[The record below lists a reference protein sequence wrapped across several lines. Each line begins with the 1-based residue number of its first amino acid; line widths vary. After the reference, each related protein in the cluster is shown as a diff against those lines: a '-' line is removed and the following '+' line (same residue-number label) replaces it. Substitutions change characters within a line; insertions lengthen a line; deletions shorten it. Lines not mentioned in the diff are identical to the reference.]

1 MKVLV
6 AGANG
11 FVGRAL
17 MKDLVENG
25 YEIYALV
32 RSKDKAFAKEK
43 GQKIHWLVGDLL
55 EADKLPHLPKIDKAF
70 YLVHGLKEDKA
81 SFEYYEALAA
91 VNFVNWLRL
100 SSTPSIIYL
109 GGLGITKDK
118 LSPHLRSRHLTGS
131 ILAASGFPTIEF
143 RASIVLGENSLSFEM
158 VKAISERI
166 PFRPDFSL
174 LNQPCQP
181 IALPD
186 LMKYFEAS
194 LQLKVEGHKIFEIGA
209 PETTTYGE
217 LLDLY
222 SELANLKRKIIKVP
236 EVEIKVLMKALDYSL
251 PELAD
256 VGKKLAQS
264 LDFPTV
270 VTNEDAKVAFPE
282 IHPKSLRLAMDLAMA
297 DSKTHYKPL
306 WEKDFL
312 KSLLSDKILTQ
323 SGLFS
328 PELLRNLE
336 RVTKI
341 KDILTRKT

>member
-11 FVGRAL
+11 FVGKAL
-17 MKDLVENG
+17 IKDLLESG
-25 YEIYALV
+25 HEIYALV
-32 RSKDKAFAKEK
+32 RSKEKAGAKEK
-43 GQKIHWLVGDLL
+43 GHKIHWLVGNLL
-55 EADKLPHLPKIDKAF
+55 DADKLPHLPKIDKAF

-81 SFEYYEALAA
+81 DFEYYEALAT
-91 VNFVNWLRL
+91 VNFINWIRT
-100 SSTPSIIYL
+100 SSTPGIIYL
-109 GGLGITKDK
+109 GGLGETKNK
-118 LSPHLRSRHLTGS
+118 LSPHLRSRQLTGS

-166 PFRPDFSL
+166 PFRPDFNL

-186 LMKYFEAS
+186 LLKYFEAA
-194 LQLKVEGHKIFEIGA
+194 LQMEVEGHKIFEIGA
-209 PETTTYGE
+209 PEQTTYGE

-222 SELANLKRKIIKVP
+222 SELANLKRKIVKVP
-236 EVEIKVLMKALDYSL
+236 EVEIKVLMKALDYAL
-251 PELAD
+251 PELSD
-256 VGKKLAQS
+256 IGKKLAQS
-264 LDFPTV
+264 LEFPTV
-270 VTNEDAKVAFPE
+270 VTNEDAHVAFPE
-282 IHPKSLRLAMDLAMA
+282 IHPKSLRMAMDLAMSQ
-297 DSKTHYKPL
+297 SKTLYKPL

-328 PELLRNLE
+328 PDLLRNLE
-336 RVTKI
+336 RVTKL
-341 KDILTRKT
+341 KDMITRKT